1 MTTARDAVMDAYRP
15 CTISS
20 PHAAAVLAALGIP
33 PDATVDDV
41 RAGFAALALLTAG
54 VDRYQTTPVRVVK
67 CEGGYQAYRPVY
79 HGDCGDVCAS
89 PAAAVLALA
98 AKLEAERERMDSE
111 LLVTETTGVGIAD
124 GPLIVTRADGVECYR
139 IDEWFRRFGRP
150 GVFHTILEDDR

>member
-1 MTTARDAVMDAYRP
+1 MPEQPTTAHDAVCDAVLQWSWDRRG
-15 CTISS
+15 TVGE
-20 PHAAAVLAALGIP
+20 AVLAALGIP

-89 PAAAVLALA
+89 PAAAIHALRTRLDA
-98 AKLEAERERMDSE
+98 NHNPATPSPE
-111 LLVTETTGVGIAD
+111 ET
-124 GPLIVTRADGVECYR
+124 
-139 IDEWFRRFGRP
+139 RP
-150 GVFHTILEDDR
+150 

>member
-89 PAAAVLALA
+89 PAAAIHALRTRLDA
-98 AKLEAERERMDSE
+98 NHNPATPSPE
-111 LLVTETTGVGIAD
+111 ET
-124 GPLIVTRADGVECYR
+124 
-139 IDEWFRRFGRP
+139 RP
-150 GVFHTILEDDR
+150 

>member
-1 MTTARDAVMDAYRP
+1 MPEQPTTAHDAVCDAVLQWSWDRRG
-15 CTISS
+15 TVGE
-20 PHAAAVLAALGIP
+20 AVLAALGIP

-89 PAAAVLALA
+89 PAAAVLALHDR
-98 AKLEAERERMDSE
+98 L
-111 LLVTETTGVGIAD
+111 TG
-124 GPLIVTRADGVECYR
+124 RADG
-139 IDEWFRRFGRP
+139 
-150 GVFHTILEDDR
+150 